1 MDLDH
6 VTDILAPCDRAALP
20 AWRPDDAFLAGGTW
34 VFSEPQ
40 PHIRRLIDLTAL
52 AWPPLAL
59 TGAHLEIAAT
69 CSIGQLAT
77 FDLPGTT
84 AGPLVENCCRAL
96 LGSFKILN
104 MATVGGN
111 LCLALPA
118 APMAALVTALQA
130 TCIVWTAEGAVR
142 EIAAEAFITDCQ
154 QTALRAGEVLRAV
167 MIPRAALHGRHA
179 FRRISLNTHGRSA
192 ALLIGSVV
200 SDTGAF
206 ALTVTAATRRPL
218 RLRFSAVPDAQSL
231 QNRLTADIPSAL
243 YHDDL
248 HGAPAWRRA
257 MTYHLAEQIRQELS
271 A

>member
-6 VTDILAPCDRAALP
+6 VTEILAPRDRAALP
-20 AWRPDDAFLAGGTW
+20 DWRPHDAFLAGGTW

-40 PHIRRLIDLTAL
+40 PNIRRLIDLTAL
-52 AWPPLAL
+52 AWPPLTL
-59 TGAHLEIAAT
+59 TDERFEIAAT
-69 CSIGQLAT
+69 CSISQLASFELT
-77 FDLPGTT
+77 GTA

-96 LGSFKILN
+96 LGSFKIWN

-118 APMAALVTALQA
+118 APMAALATALQG
-130 TCIVWTAEGAVR
+130 TCIIWTEGGSR
-142 EIAAEAFITDCQ
+142 EIATEHFITDNQ
-154 QTALRAGEVLRAV
+154 QNALRAGEVLRAV
-167 MIPRAALHGRHA
+167 IIPRAALNWRHA
-179 FRRISLNTHGRSA
+179 FRQISLTPHGRSA
-192 ALLIGSVV
+192 ALLIGSIGND
-200 SDTGAF
+200 SGEF

-218 RLRFSAVPDAQSL
+218 RLCFPRLPDAQAL
-231 QNRLTADIPSAL
+231 QDRLAADIPGAL

-257 MTYHLAEQIRQELS
+257 MTSHLAEQIRQELS